1 MNLCNS
7 RFVNICLL
15 MLVAISA
22 VALEG
27 SFLQIAL
34 HILLP
39 IVFLVVVFICIR
51 DLLPNPSLKKYMYLL
66 AWLFIAS
73 LFAYN
78 RDVALQGM
86 IKIASG
92 FFLSL
97 SIYHLSQVEGNA
109 KWLYLIMISSFAS
122 MMYYASTNIGF
133 VIAQEFQDR
142 LGDEVLNANMFA
154 YFLFYSSF
162 AIYFLLRP
170 MFSKMKFLEIAIVLG
185 LFVLS
190 AWISLMT
197 ASRQVLYLQIPF
209 LICLFLVGKLRLS
222 FKNIFALLMIVLIVC
237 FVALPFFDTFYSG
250 SLLADRSAT
259 SFQEDSRSTILMEAI
274 KCGLSHPLFGVG
286 PSNFVLVNRYHIF
299 SHNCYAELFAGG
311 GFVALV
317 LYVTIIW
324 INLKMQLERYRMTKD
339 NFYMYHF
346 IFQLFFAI
354 DNMLYVQINSLWL
367 MGFYFVSVGH
377 SDFYY
382 KHKIALK

>member
-1 MNLCNS
+1 
-7 RFVNICLL
+7 

-39 IVFLVVVFICIR
+39 IVFLVVVIFCIR
-51 DLLPNPSLKKYMYLL
+51 ELLPNPSLKKYMYLL
-66 AWLFIAS
+66 AWLCIVS

-78 RDVALQGM
+78 RDVAFRDM

-97 SIYHLSQVEGNA
+97 SMYHLTQVKGNA

-122 MMYYASTNIGF
+122 MMHYASTNIGF
-133 VIAQEFQDR
+133 MIAQEFQDR
-142 LGDEVLNANMFA
+142 LEDDVLNANMFA
-154 YFLFYSSF
+154 YFLFYASF
-162 AIYFLLRP
+162 ATYFLLRP
-170 MFSKMKFLEIAIVLG
+170 MFSKVKFLEIAIVLG
-185 LFVLS
+185 LLVLS

-197 ASRQVLYLQIPF
+197 ASRQVLYLQIP
-209 LICLFLVGKLRLS
+209 LLACLFLVGKLRFS
-222 FKNIFALLMIVLIVC
+222 FKNVFAILMIGLIIY
-237 FVALPFFDTFYSG
+237 FLGLPFFESSYSD
-250 SLLADRSAT
+250 SLLAYRSTT

-274 KCGLSHPLFGVG
+274 RCGLSNPLFGVG

-317 LYVTIIW
+317 LFVTIIW
-324 INLKMQLERYRMTKD
+324 INLKMQLDRYRITKD
-339 NFYMYHF
+339 YFYMYHF

-382 KHKIALK
+382 KHEIA

>member
-1 MNLCNS
+1 
-7 RFVNICLL
+7 

-39 IVFLVVVFICIR
+39 IVFLVVVFFCIR
-51 DLLPNPSLKKYMYLL
+51 DLLPNPSLKKYLYLL
-66 AWLFIAS
+66 AWLGIAS

-78 RDVALQGM
+78 RDVAFRDM

-97 SIYHLSQVEGNA
+97 SIYHLLQVEGNV
-109 KWLYLIMISSFAS
+109 KWLYLIIISSFAS
-122 MMYYASTNIGF
+122 MMYYASINIGF
-133 VIAQEFQDR
+133 MIAQEFQDR
-142 LGDEVLNANMFA
+142 LQDDVLNANMFA
-154 YFLFYSSF
+154 YFLFYASF
-162 AIYFLLRP
+162 ATYLLLRP
-170 MFSKMKFLEIAIVLG
+170 LFSKVKFIEILIVIG
-185 LFVLS
+185 LLILS

-209 LICLFLVGKLRLS
+209 LACLFSVGKLRFS
-222 FKNIFALLMIVLIVC
+222 FKNIFAILMIVLIVY
-237 FVALPFFDTFYSG
+237 FVGLPFFESSYSE
-250 SLLADRSAT
+250 SLLADRSAI

-324 INLKMQLERYRMTKD
+324 INLKMQLERYRITKD

-377 SDFYY
+377 SDFYF

>member
-1 MNLCNS
+1 MSLINS

-39 IVFLVVVFICIR
+39 IVFLVVVFFCIR
-51 DLLPNPSLKKYMYLL
+51 DLLPNPSLKKYLYLL
-66 AWLFIAS
+66 AWLGIAS

-78 RDVALQGM
+78 RDVAFRDM

-97 SIYHLSQVEGNA
+97 SIYHLLQVEGNV
-109 KWLYLIMISSFAS
+109 KWLYLIIISSFAS
-122 MMYYASTNIGF
+122 MMYYASINIGF
-133 VIAQEFQDR
+133 MIAQEFQDR
-142 LGDEVLNANMFA
+142 LQDDVLNANMFA
-154 YFLFYSSF
+154 YFLFYASF
-162 AIYFLLRP
+162 ATYLLLRP
-170 MFSKMKFLEIAIVLG
+170 LFSKVKFIEILIVIG
-185 LFVLS
+185 LLILS

-209 LICLFLVGKLRLS
+209 LACLFSVGKLRFS
-222 FKNIFALLMIVLIVC
+222 FKNIFAILMIVLIVY
-237 FVALPFFDTFYSG
+237 FVGLPFFESSYSE
-250 SLLADRSAT
+250 SLLADRSAI
-259 SFQEDSRSTILMEAI
+259 SFLEDSRSTILMEAI

-324 INLKMQLERYRMTKD
+324 INLKMQLERYRITKD

-377 SDFYY
+377 SDFYF

>member
-1 MNLCNS
+1 MSLINS

-39 IVFLVVVFICIR
+39 IVFLVVVFFCIR
-51 DLLPNPSLKKYMYLL
+51 DLLPNPSLKKYLYLL
-66 AWLFIAS
+66 AWLGIAS

-78 RDVALQGM
+78 RDVAFRDM

-97 SIYHLSQVEGNA
+97 SIYHLLQVEGNV
-109 KWLYLIMISSFAS
+109 KWLYLIIISSFAS
-122 MMYYASTNIGF
+122 MMYYAIINIGF
-133 VIAQEFQDR
+133 MIAQEFQDR
-142 LGDEVLNANMFA
+142 LQDDVLNANMFA
-154 YFLFYSSF
+154 YFLFYASF
-162 AIYFLLRP
+162 ATYLLLRP
-170 MFSKMKFLEIAIVLG
+170 LFSKVKFIEILIVIG
-185 LFVLS
+185 LLILS

-197 ASRQVLYLQIPF
+197 TSRQVLYLQIPF
-209 LICLFLVGKLRLS
+209 LACLFSVGKLRFS
-222 FKNIFALLMIVLIVC
+222 FKNIFAILMIVLIVY
-237 FVALPFFDTFYSG
+237 FVGLPFFESSYSE
-250 SLLADRSAT
+250 SLLADRSAI

-324 INLKMQLERYRMTKD
+324 INLKMQLERYRITKD

-377 SDFYY
+377 SDFYF

>member
-1 MNLCNS
+1 MSLINS

-39 IVFLVVVFICIR
+39 IVFLVVVFFCIR
-51 DLLPNPSLKKYMYLL
+51 DLLPNPSLKKYLYLL
-66 AWLFIAS
+66 AWLGIAS

-78 RDVALQGM
+78 RDVAFRDM

-97 SIYHLSQVEGNA
+97 SIYHLLQVEGNV
-109 KWLYLIMISSFAS
+109 KWLYLIIISSFAS
-122 MMYYASTNIGF
+122 MMYYASINIGF
-133 VIAQEFQDR
+133 MIAQEFQDR
-142 LGDEVLNANMFA
+142 LQDDVLNANMFA
-154 YFLFYSSF
+154 YFLFYASF
-162 AIYFLLRP
+162 ATYLLLRP
-170 MFSKMKFLEIAIVLG
+170 LFSKVKFIEILIVIG
-185 LFVLS
+185 LLILS

-209 LICLFLVGKLRLS
+209 LACLFSVGKLRFS
-222 FKNIFALLMIVLIVC
+222 FKNIFAILMIVLIVY
-237 FVALPFFDTFYSG
+237 FVGLPFFESSYSE
-250 SLLADRSAT
+250 SLLADRSAI

-324 INLKMQLERYRMTKD
+324 INLKMQLERYRITKD

-377 SDFYY
+377 SDFYF

>member
-1 MNLCNS
+1 MSLINS

-27 SFLQIAL
+27 SFLQVAL

-39 IVFLVVVFICIR
+39 IVFLVVVFFCIR
-51 DLLPNPSLKKYMYLL
+51 DLFPNPSLKKYMYLL
-66 AWLFIAS
+66 AWLCIVS

-78 RDVALQGM
+78 RDVAFRDM

-92 FFLSL
+92 FLLSL
-97 SIYHLSQVEGNA
+97 SFYHLAQVEGNV
-109 KWLYLIMISSFAS
+109 KWLYFIIISSFAS

-133 VIAQEFQDR
+133 MIAQEFQDR
-142 LGDEVLNANMFA
+142 LQNDVLNANMFA
-154 YFLFYSSF
+154 YFLFYASF

-170 MFSKMKFLEIAIVLG
+170 LFIKVNFLEIVILLG
-185 LFVLS
+185 LLILS

-209 LICLFLVGKLRLS
+209 FACLFSVGKLRFS
-222 FKNIFALLMIVLIVC
+222 FNNIFAILMIVLIVY
-237 FVALPFFDTFYSG
+237 FVGLPFFESSYSY

-311 GFVALV
+311 GLVALV

-324 INLKMQLERYRMTKD
+324 INLKMQLERYSITKD